1 MNEAL
6 NRTVPDELG
15 SVDVVRF
22 VSRIGFRVTMP
33 LVVDDVPLVLAVPLP
48 RSDVGGGVEET
59 VAAGR

>member
-22 VSRIGFRVTMP
+22 VSRIGFRVTMLLAVEVP
-33 LVVDDVPLVLAVPLP
+33 LVVVVPLL
-48 RSDVGGGVEET
+48 RSDDGDGVGEII
-59 VAAGR
+59 AAGS